1 MPTISHERD
10 RLDRSAGRHPTRGA
24 GNSVRQ
30 IALALGLLL
39 AGCAAP
45 SSGGP
50 SPYSAPNG
58 VDLGHAGGGGGGGG
72 AGGGAGGM

>member
-1 MPTISHERD
+1 MPIISHERD
-10 RLDRSAGRHPTRGA
+10 RLDRCAGRRPTRKA
-24 GNSVRQ
+24 GNSVRR

-45 SSGGP
+45 SSGGR
-50 SPYSAPNG
+50 SPYTAPNA

-72 AGGGAGGM
+72 GGGAGGM